1 MSAFRADFFRPM
13 HIAQGGADDKSKK
26 KESEAATDKSATK
39 SGGRS
44 RAAAA
49 KRNRKKAAVVDPSE
63 NCAVYVVVE
72 ADVHYIDV
80 FDTMPRVGKV
90 KSCWIN
96 RPDGAHPRTST
107 VKLVF
112 FAHAA
117 AQRLLDSAGAWRL
130 NGAAPHC
137 AWDRHGVGPEDGA
150 GKSRVLRVTGHA
162 DFVSYDGLG
171 AYFAS
176 KLRYET
182 QKVGVVRLGATGI
195 TQVDWYFASYAS
207 QAQVARMALERE
219 RPDVPGNAEGVRV
232 EFRPDPCDPS
242 GEV

>member
-26 KESEAATDKSATK
+26 ESGAATDKSTTK

-44 RAAAA
+44 RAAA
-49 KRNRKKAAVVDPSE
+49 KRNRKKAVVDPSE

-96 RPDGAHPRTST
+96 RPDGEHPSTST

-117 AQRLLDSAGAWRL
+117 AQRLLDGAGAGAWRI
-130 NGAAPHC
+130 NGTAPHC
-137 AWDRHGVGPEDGA
+137 TWDRHCVGPEAGA

-182 QKVGVVRLGATGI
+182 QKVGTVRLGATGMS
-195 TQVDWYFASYAS
+195 QVDWYFASYAN

-219 RPDVPGNAEGVRV
+219 RPDVAGNAEGVRV